1 MFANKNLKGI
11 SINKAI
17 NNFTAKS
24 PKANGS
30 QEMPVAQKA
39 IPKNKNVSTIEP
51 KIDDISG
58 ATYQDF
64 LRNVSNILTSR
75 FCAIKKAVP
84 DPMAILIDIIS
95 EKFVET
101 KRVNITP
108 ITKPIYTIFLATIFP
123 QALLAK
129 SVIRNVIG

>member
-30 QEMPVAQKA
+30 QEIPVAQKA

-64 LRNVSNILTSR
+64 LRNVSNILTS
-75 FCAIKKAVP
+75 
-84 DPMAILIDIIS
+84 
-95 EKFVET
+95 
-101 KRVNITP
+101 
-108 ITKPIYTIFLATIFP
+108 
-123 QALLAK
+123 
-129 SVIRNVIG
+129 